1 MKNTFYAW
9 AINTNYV
16 DFDGSKKPDFFGR
29 HYWFWKSFEHM
40 PDKFEGCQ
48 VVLFNTRAIAR
59 KNLQWVKSSYKKA
72 SVVKVKVTVE
82 EKK

>member
-16 DFDGSKKPDFFGR
+16 DIDGSKKPGFIGR
-29 HYWFWKSFEHM
+29 YWWFEEKEYI
-40 PDKFEGCQ
+40 PEKFEGCRIA
-48 VVLFNTRAIAR
+48 LFKTRETAR
-59 KNLQWVKSSYKKA
+59 RNLEWVKSSYKKA

-82 EKK
+82 ESK

>member
-16 DFDGSKKPDFFGR
+16 DIDGSKKPSFLGR
-29 HYWFWKSFEHM
+29 YWWFAR
-40 PDKFEGCQ
+40 KFEGCRIA
-48 VVLFNTRAIAR
+48 LFNTSEIAR

-82 EKK
+82 EDK